1 MMQKLGNYV
10 LAGRFQ
16 AVFVT
21 SLLTLLGLVIPL
33 FSYVFS
39 GLVPAFVTLRLNAV
53 AGMQVIIGS
62 LLLVSVITLLV
73 GMNPLVAVALA
84 IGVWMPIWLCANVLR
99 VTEDQGKCLV
109 TAWACSLVFIILMHL
124 LVKDLDIWWTDWLK
138 LWVEQVFDAE
148 QRALVE
154 DRLLKVAPLM
164 TAMVAAGLFV
174 NLAATT
180 LLGRWWQSSMFY
192 QGGFR
197 KEFHALKLPPVLI
210 LLAAAVFVLLL
221 LGKAP
226 QGSLALD
233 ILVLLLFLYFFQG
246 LAMIHRTVA
255 VRKMAR
261 GWLVGLY
268 LLLLLLPQAI
278 LFLACLGMVDSALM
292 QRLTG
297 KRNDKSAG
305 DD

>member
-21 SLLTLLGLVIPL
+21 SLLTLLGMVIPL

-39 GLVPAFVTLRLNAV
+39 GLVPAFVTLRLYAV

-62 LLLVSVITLLV
+62 LLLVSVITVLV

-109 TAWACSLVFIILMHL
+109 TAWGCSLVFIILMHL

-174 NLAATT
+174 KGISCAEITAGPDFAGRGCVCFAATGQGT
-180 LLGRWWQSSMFY
+180 ARVTGPGHPGVVVISLFFPGSGDDTPHGR
-192 QGGFR
+192 GEKNG
-197 KEFHALKLPPVLI
+197 
-210 LLAAAVFVLLL
+210 
-221 LGKAP
+221 
-226 QGSLALD
+226 
-233 ILVLLLFLYFFQG
+233 QG
-246 LAMIHRTVA
+246 LARRTLPPAA
-255 VRKMAR
+255 VVTA
-261 GWLVGLY
+261 GHLVPGLSWY
-268 LLLLLLPQAI
+268 GG
-278 LFLACLGMVDSALM
+278 FCLDATPVREA
-292 QRLTG
+292 
-297 KRNDKSAG
+297 K
-305 DD
+305 